1 MDASTLSKIVS
12 LCAWLLII
20 AVLAF
25 ACSDPP
31 DPTPVSQLTPT
42 AVVQAVPSPTAAGVA
57 RALPTSAPTPSQ
69 PTPRPPVP
77 TRVPSPKPTPP
88 PSPAPTVAPIPTAIP
103 VPTPTPMA
111 QAAPTATPAPTAAPT
126 ATESPTQ
133 APGPGPGVKDVTAG
147 GTLRLAARQD
157 IAHQDV
163 HQEVSPALSTWGPG
177 IAYSRLMR
185 VSSGPGVRSPSLAV
199 ECELCESWTMEGDR
213 TFVFKLR
220 RAVRWQQIPPVDGR
234 ELTAEDILFSYRRQG
249 QSGWP
254 NAPLI
259 QGIESMEA
267 VDPYTLRISL
277 TAPDADFLL
286 ALADGHTK
294 IVAREAVELNGDL
307 REGPTIGSG
316 PWMLTGTQRGNLHTF
331 ERHAGYFEK
340 GLPYAD
346 QVVINIIEDSKT
358 RNAAFA
364 VDLLDVIDVDPL
376 DWERLLQRRPRAPF
390 LLTMDTGTGLEV
402 GLKASAPPFDEV
414 TVRRAAFQA
423 MDPWLSIKDI
433 WSGQGFVSLGAPAP
447 GPGWLLPETELRE
460 FFGSPQS
467 ARGLLSGKTV
477 PVTIQVGDFGDRYL
491 AHGQRIAQ
499 ELRAVGFAPT
509 VQVVNRRAFG
519 ERVWLGGDYQM
530 YVGPMAPVTSAN
542 GYLLSILHSQGQANS
557 TGLVDPQ
564 LDELIEAQAG
574 LYDPQMR
581 REVALQIQRRALDNA
596 TRFMPATQI
605 SRWTWS
611 ERVRDFFPNFAAFEY
626 SHWSRVWLKE

>member
-1 MDASTLSKIVS
+1 MDASTLSKTVS

-31 DPTPVSQLTPT
+31 DPTPVSQPTPT
-42 AVVQAVPSPTAAGVA
+42 AVAQAVPSPTAAGVA

-69 PTPRPPVP
+69 PSPRPSVP
-77 TRVPSPKPTPP
+77 TRVPSPEPTPP
-88 PSPAPTVAPIPTAIP
+88 PSPAPSVAPIPTATP
-103 VPTPTPMA
+103 VPTFTPMP

-133 APGPGPGVKDVTAG
+133 ALAPGPGVKDVTAG

-199 ECELCESWTMEGDR
+199 ECELCESWTMKGDR

-220 RAVRWQQIPPVDGR
+220 RGVRWQQIPPVDGR

-331 ERHAGYFEK
+331 ERHPGYFEK

-346 QVVINIIEDSKT
+346 QVVINIIEDAKT
-358 RNAAFA
+358 RSAAFA

-402 GLKASAPPFDEV
+402 GLKASAPPFDDDHRPPGRFPGDGPVARHQGHLERSGV
-414 TVRRAAFQA
+414 REPRRAGARTRLA
-423 MDPWLSIKDI
+423 A
-433 WSGQGFVSLGAPAP
+433 SGNGAARVLREPPVRPRPSVREDRARDDSGRRLRRQIP
-447 GPGWLLPETELRE
+447 GPRPAYRPGAESCGIRPDGPGGQSQGLRRA
-460 FFGSPQS
+460 GLAGRRLSDVRGPNG
-467 ARGLLSGKTV
+467 ARDLS
-477 PVTIQVGDFGDRYL
+477 
-491 AHGQRIAQ
+491 QRIPAAHPAQ
-499 ELRAVGFAPT
+499 PRPGELYGP
-509 VQVVNRRAFG
+509 RR
-519 ERVWLGGDYQM
+519 
-530 YVGPMAPVTSAN
+530 SA
-542 GYLLSILHSQGQANS
+542 A
-557 TGLVDPQ
+557 
-564 LDELIEAQAG
+564 
-574 LYDPQMR
+574 R
-581 REVALQIQRRALDNA
+581 
-596 TRFMPATQI
+596 
-605 SRWTWS
+605 
-611 ERVRDFFPNFAAFEY
+611 
-626 SHWSRVWLKE
+626 